1 MFEHS
6 RAKLHQASPCPYW
19 FDFEVAMDSFAIV
32 LVSRWL
38 HILAAIAAVGGT
50 IFIRYA
56 LLPSLAALPD
66 EQRRSL
72 HEALRARWS
81 KVVMISIGFLVV
93 SGLYNFFV
101 INSGLKTGTDAMR
114 EMRGMYHA
122 LFGVK
127 FLLGVGIFIIASA
140 LVGRSAA
147 FEKVRAN
154 AKLWATVNIALAV
167 VLVCLSG
174 FMRVSRDRAAAALP
188 SSPPSQQSA
197 Q

>member
-1 MFEHS
+1 M
-6 RAKLHQASPCPYW
+6 
-19 FDFEVAMDSFAIV
+19 DFSLGFAVALI
-32 LVSRWL
+32 SRWA
-38 HILAAIAAVGGT
+38 HILAAITAVGGT

-56 LLPSLAALPD
+56 LLPTLATLPD
-66 EQRRSL
+66 EQRRAL

-81 KVVMISIGFLVV
+81 KAVMVSILFLLA
-93 SGLYNFFV
+93 SGLYNFIV
-101 INSGLKTGTDAMR
+101 INRSLGAGNEALQGIKP
-114 EMRGMYHA
+114 MYHA

-127 FLLGVGIFIIASA
+127 FLLGLGIFFIASA

-174 FMRVSRDRAAAALP
+174 FMRLSRDQAATVP
-188 SSPPSQQSA
+188 RETSQQSA
-197 Q
+197 R